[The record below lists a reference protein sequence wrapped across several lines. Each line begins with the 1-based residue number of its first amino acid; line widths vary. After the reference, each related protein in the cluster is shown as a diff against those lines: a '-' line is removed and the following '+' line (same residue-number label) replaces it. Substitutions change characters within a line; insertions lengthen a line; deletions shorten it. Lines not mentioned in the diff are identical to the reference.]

1 LREPKQYDE
10 IYRQGTRIRGT
21 GFSLIF
27 RANNLQEDRLGISIS
42 GVRLAVKRNRIKRI
56 IKEFYRTNRSF
67 PSQVAQ
73 QKGFLG
79 NTDMVIA
86 TRKHF
91 LPDSLAELSRAL
103 TSCLLGNQGKLRDRE
118 KSGKKTT
125 QLNCM

>member
-1 LREPKQYDE
+1 LREPQQYDE

-67 PSQVAQ
+67 PSQVAH
-73 QKGFLG
+73 QKGFFG
-79 NTDMVIA
+79 NTDMVIT

-103 TSCLLGNQGKLRDRE
+103 TSCLLENQGKLRDRE
-118 KSGKKTT
+118 KSSKK
-125 QLNCM
+125 QPN